1 MTATKELMPHIE
13 SFPVGEVKGVTPV
26 AIAPVCGAIK
36 VDDVILRSG
45 VLFGVVQ
52 NTGAGAFTFS
62 VEESE
67 DDGDADAYA
76 AINIRVDGAA
86 VASVDVAPGGR
97 VQFAIEAAVMTGA
110 NNYLRFKADSTAL
123 PRDGYIAV
131 ASWVGKITRWQ
142 SRATA

>member
-13 SFPVGEVKGVTPV
+13 SFAVGEVKGVASAV
-26 AIAPVCGAIK
+26 ASVCGSIK
-36 VDDVILRSG
+36 VDDVVLRSG

-52 NTGAGAFTFS
+52 NMGAGAFTFS

-67 DDGDADAYA
+67 DDGDTDAYA
-76 AINIRVDGAA
+76 AINMRIDGAA

-97 VQFAIEAAVMTGA
+97 VQFAIEASVMTAA
-110 NNYLRFKADSTAL
+110 NNYLRFKAASTAL
-123 PRDGYIAV
+123 PRDGYVAV
-131 ASWVGKITRWQ
+131 ASWIGKITRWQ